1 MTNNLL
7 AAADDMIQEYCIYRG
22 FVNSFRVIEHE
33 RTLDKTKSFE
43 ANLIVAQIW
52 DYLDNGTGP
61 LVIYYQYILNNSY
74 L

>member
-7 AAADDMIQEYCIYRG
+7 ATADDMIQEYCIYRG
-22 FVNSFRVIEHE
+22 FVNSFRAIEQE
-33 RTLDKTKSFE
+33 RVLDKTKSFE

-52 DYLDNGTGP
+52 DYLDNGNGINLLI
-61 LVIYYQYILNNSY
+61 LVLF